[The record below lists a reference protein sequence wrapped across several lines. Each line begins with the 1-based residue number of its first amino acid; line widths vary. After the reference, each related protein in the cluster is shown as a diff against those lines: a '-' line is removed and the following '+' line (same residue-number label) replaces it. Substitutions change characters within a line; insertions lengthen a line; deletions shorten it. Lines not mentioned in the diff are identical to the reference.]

1 MFEAIYVVPAII
13 GIGLLIAG
21 FLHGHDHGASDA
33 HDHNATAIIPFFSLR
48 FWTYAL
54 SAFGIVGLLSTWLTN
69 TAFPVELASCV
80 AAGII
85 AGLVAQ
91 YGFLLARKSE
101 SDSMV
106 RESDIVGKVADVQ
119 VAVRGSECGRIRI
132 ESRGEFLDLLAQ
144 SPSGETFLAGEKVV
158 IVDLN
163 GSTAIVASS
172 EAIFENIETQ

>member
-1 MFEAIYVVPAII
+1 MIEALYAVPTVI
-13 GIGLLIAG
+13 GVGLLIAG
-21 FLHGHDHGASDA
+21 FLHGHDDGASDSHEHSA
-33 HDHNATAIIPFFSLR
+33 SAIIPFFSLR

-54 SAFGIVGLLSTWLTN
+54 SAFGIVGLLSSWLTQ
-69 TAFPVELASCV
+69 TAAPIELGGSI
-80 AAGII
+80 AAGIL
-85 AGLVAQ
+85 AGLLAH

-106 RESDIVGKVADVQ
+106 REGDIVGKVADVQ

-144 SPSGETFLAGEKVV
+144 STSGETFLAGERVV

-172 EAIFENIETQ
+172 EAIFEDIETQ

>member
-1 MFEAIYVVPAII
+1 MFEALYVVPAII
-13 GIGLLIAG
+13 GVGLLIAG
-21 FLHGHDHGASDA
+21 FFHGHDDSAADA
-33 HDHNATAIIPFFSLR
+33 HEHGATAIVPFFSLR

-54 SAFGIVGLLSTWLTN
+54 SAFGIVGLLSRWLTE
-69 TAFPVELASCV
+69 TATTIELAGCIG
-80 AAGII
+80 AGVI

-119 VAVRGSECGRIRI
+119 VAVRGAECGRIRI

-144 SPSGETFLAGEKVV
+144 SPSGETFLAGERVV

-163 GSTAIVASS
+163 GSTAIVAST